1 MKQRNEYF
9 WSTLGLLMT
18 WCRKTKSSVAEVLRY
33 TFQFRSIIFPRNYVV
48 FMTLRKLWR
57 HQMETFAALLVL
69 CTGNSPVTGE
79 FPAQRPVTRSF
90 DTSMWYINILYK
102 SMAWHKTAVIPL
114 QTHWSYCSLVLNHKN
129 DGTIH
134 KIWRPLS
141 RPKSLTWTTS
151 LVSKDHGGNHLNSMM
166 TSSNGNIFRVTGH
179 LWGEFTGPRWI
190 PHTKASDAGLWCF
203 FDLRLN
209 KPLSKLSWGWWFETL
224 SRPLWRHCN
233 EGNVKK

>member
-1 MKQRNEYF
+1 MKCVVHPKELYLSFNRLFFSTILPKFGHTYPQPDRNSKEEQGFSMCALSIHGLALKQHFSFSKLYF
-9 WSTLGLLMT
+9 ILILDFFFYSCIISQWNNAMNIWSTLGLLMT

-90 DTSMWYINILYK
+90 DTSMWYINVLYK

-141 RPKSLTWTTS
+141 RPKSLT
-151 LVSKDHGGNHLNSMM
+151 
-166 TSSNGNIFRVTGH
+166 
-179 LWGEFTGPRWI
+179 
-190 PHTKASDAGLWCF
+190 
-203 FDLRLN
+203 
-209 KPLSKLSWGWWFETL
+209 
-224 SRPLWRHCN
+224 
-233 EGNVKK
+233 